1 MSCTR
6 KAFPVTSPF
15 SSKGSQQWVR
25 LGLQALAGRGKAQH
39 RPLETR
45 MVLLP
50 REDGG
55 LGGPMK
61 ATLYTALHFLSPALS
76 VRTTFIGK
84 ENTDSIFKEVKQFVP
99 GPPVQAYSTTAHHHV
114 GESNR
119 TTGKKAPSLNRQG
132 LDFLVFWQGLSPV
145 FPRAYALR
153 VLLNTTPLFCN

>member
-6 KAFPVTSPF
+6 KAFPVTSRF

-25 LGLQALAGRGKAQH
+25 LGLQALAGRGRAQH

-55 LGGPMK
+55 LRGPMK

-119 TTGKKAPSLNRQG
+119 TTGLLSQQARPRLPSLLARSVTSVPQG
-132 LDFLVFWQGLSPV
+132 LCFESTVKHHTLIL
-145 FPRAYALR
+145 
-153 VLLNTTPLFCN
+153 